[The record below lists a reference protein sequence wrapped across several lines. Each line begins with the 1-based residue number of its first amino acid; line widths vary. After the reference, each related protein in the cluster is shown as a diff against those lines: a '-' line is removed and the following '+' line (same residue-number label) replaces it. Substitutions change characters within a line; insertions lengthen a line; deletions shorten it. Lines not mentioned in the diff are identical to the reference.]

1 MFLNCFSPRGS
12 SPTPSTSASDEPG
25 TGAREAFCIDPES
38 GVVSVSGNPKYA
50 PAEAA
55 ATAMFN
61 RSESLLPGAK
71 ESFRFTKDCAE
82 YVHRYTELGGCP
94 EFASM
99 LHERFKE
106 LNHRF
111 ANRPTDWESRDMAQ
125 EACSMAASLTS
136 RFGPP
141 GTAFIKAYSSP
152 PGNIPELLDVLGY
165 QDLRRVV
172 EGTRCRLEDGPY
184 LSKAKKIDRKKPDA
198 RKLMMQVYQD
208 WLDQNPKFQST
219 NRDRLLG
226 PNPDALI
233 AAARNGE
240 SFDTVRKQMQLE
252 EPSPGGDL
260 HSCY

>member
-1 MFLNCFSPRGS
+1 MVLAS
-12 SPTPSTSASDEPG
+12 SM
-25 TGAREAFCIDPES
+25 
-38 GVVSVSGNPKYA
+38 PKYA

-55 ATAMFN
+55 AAAMFN
-61 RSESLLPGAK
+61 RSESLPPGAR
-71 ESFRFTKDCAE
+71 ERFWFTKDCAE
-82 YVHRYTELGGCP
+82 YVRRYTELGGCP

-106 LNHRF
+106 LSHRF
-111 ANRPTDWESRDMAQ
+111 ANDRPTDRESHDMAQ

-172 EGTRCRLEDGPY
+172 DGTRCRLEDGPY

-219 NRDRLLG
+219 NRDHLLG

-233 AAARNGE
+233 AAARNGQ
-240 SFDTVRKQMQLE
+240 SFDTVRKQMLLE
-252 EPSPGGDL
+252 EASPGGDL